1 MYNSKKLYLVLLIGF
16 LLSISV
22 SFFTIN
28 KFDNYSNYYGA
39 KQHKIIKADPEKFYS
54 KANAIKNKIDY
65 DLEYREPFL
74 PARTIAYFYK
84 LIQKDLYDEFQKKD
98 ENSVSS
104 YDIVKNKNG
113 KLLYF
118 FFQSILFY
126 SSLIYFLK
134 KLSIKFDTK
143 IVLLVGIF
151 LAFEPTIL
159 FYHSTF
165 WSESIFMSLLLIIFG
180 FIINIKENFFSYLLL
195 GILIGILYLQRSVSI
210 YLFIILGIYL
220 SLISKK
226 KIFSFSVFI
235 LGYLIIIL
243 LLGFSNYKRSEVF
256 YVTSTQAKDGFW
268 MYLIPNIISK
278 KDKIDTHIA
287 ENLLDE
293 KLSKWKIDNN
303 FDENDL
309 KLEKNRLKMYKY
321 QQREAFKI
329 ILNNIDI
336 STKVILKKTFH
347 FLVFDPLGHTYYFH
361 KYDYKTPLSIGYYRS
376 KDHQRLI
383 IPRIIYS
390 FIIYS
395 VCLIGFISCLKLQ
408 DKKYIYLL
416 LACILYFTLVQSWIG
431 NNRYVTPNLIFL
443 SVFFSLGV
451 NAIIKLSKNYQIKKI

>member
-16 LLSISV
+16 LLSVSV
-22 SFFTIN
+22 SLFTIN
-28 KFDNYSNYYGA
+28 KFDNYSNYYGS

-84 LIQKDLYDEFQKKD
+84 LIQEDLYDEFQKKD
-98 ENSVSS
+98 EISVNP

-113 KLLYF
+113 KLLYLF
-118 FFQSILFY
+118 LQSILFY
-126 SSLIYFLK
+126 LSLVYFLK
-134 KLSIKFDTK
+134 KLSSIFDAE
-143 IVLLVGIF
+143 IVLLAGIC

-180 FIINIKENFFSYLLL
+180 FIINIKDNFFSYLLL
-195 GILIGILYLQRSVSI
+195 GLLIGILYLQRSVSI
-210 YLFIILGIYL
+210 YLFIIIGIYL
-220 SLISKK
+220 SLITKK
-226 KIFSFSVFI
+226 KIFSCTVFI
-235 LGYLIIIL
+235 LGYLIIIS
-243 LLGFSNYKRSEVF
+243 LLGFSNYKRSDVF

-287 ENLLDE
+287 EKVLNE
-293 KLSKWKIDNN
+293 KLSKWKTENN
-303 FDENDL
+303 INDDDL
-309 KLEKNRLKMYKY
+309 KLEKNRLIMYNY

-329 ILNNIDI
+329 ILNNISV
-336 STKVILKKTFH
+336 STEVILKKTFH

-361 KYDYKTPLSIGYYRS
+361 KYDYKTPLSVGYYRS
-376 KDHQRLI
+376 EDHQRLI

-390 FIIYS
+390 LIIYTI
-395 VCLIGFISCLKLQ
+395 CLIGFISCLKLQ

-416 LACILYFTLVQSWIG
+416 IACILYFTIVQSWIG
-431 NNRYVTPNLIFL
+431 NNRYATPNLIFL
-443 SVFFSLGV
+443 SVLFSFGI
-451 NAIIKLSKNYQIKKI
+451 NKIIKLSKNYLK